1 MFEYDEDD
9 APRVRPVE
17 PETVTMEAF
26 FEAVKALR
34 RVQTLEGVKEDPYL
48 RRALRMALC
57 TVTPERI
64 VCALDKA
71 AENPDWWHVNR
82 LHVFCPEMTQ
92 GEIGAFLNIKKTSVR
107 HYINHVEIP
116 ADTYE
121 ALPPIPKY

>member
-1 MFEYDEDD
+1 MFEYDEDEE
-9 APRVRPVE
+9 RQVRPVE

-26 FEAVKALR
+26 FEAVKALQ

-48 RRALRMALC
+48 RKALRMALC

-71 AENPDWWHVNR
+71 VESPDWWKVNR
-82 LHVFCPEMTQ
+82 IHIFCPDMTQ
-92 GEIGAFLNIKKTSVR
+92 ADIAEFLSIRKATVK

>member
-1 MFEYDEDD
+1 VYDEDEDD

-26 FEAVKALR
+26 FEAMKALQR
-34 RVQTLEGVKEDPYL
+34 LQELSALTDDAWL
-48 RRALRMALC
+48 RKAVRMALC

-71 AENPDWWHVNR
+71 VESPDWWKVNR
-82 LHVFCPEMTQ
+82 IHIFCPDMTQ
-92 GEIGAFLNIKKTSVR
+92 ADIAEFLSIRKATVK

>member
-1 MFEYDEDD
+1 MYDEDEDD

-26 FEAVKALR
+26 FEAMKALQR
-34 RVQTLEGVKEDPYL
+34 LQELSALTDDAWL
-48 RRALRMALC
+48 RKAVRMALC

-71 AENPDWWHVNR
+71 VESPDWWKVNR
-82 LHVFCPEMTQ
+82 IHIFCPDMTQ
-92 GEIGAFLNIKKTSVR
+92 ADIAEFLSIRKATVK